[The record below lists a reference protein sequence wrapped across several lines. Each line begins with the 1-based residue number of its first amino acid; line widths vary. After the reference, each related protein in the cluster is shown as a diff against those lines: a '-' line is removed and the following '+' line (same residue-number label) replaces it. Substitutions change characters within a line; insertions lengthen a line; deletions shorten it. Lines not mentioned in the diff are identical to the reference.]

1 LNEIHAF
8 IVLKAF
14 RREVLPAL
22 DVPAIRPLSP
32 GQNKAED
39 DQILLRGLVGEGNR
53 IARRLLDL
61 QSEISVSPEIKKYA
75 VA

>member
-1 LNEIHAF
+1 M
-8 IVLKAF
+8 KST
-14 RREVLPAL
+14 R
-22 DVPAIRPLSP
+22 LSFSKP
-32 GQNKAED
+32 SAVKRSQRLMY
-39 DQILLRGLVGEGNR
+39 QLRGLVGEGNR

>member
-1 LNEIHAF
+1 MY
-8 IVLKAF
+8 
-14 RREVLPAL
+14 
-22 DVPAIRPLSP
+22 
-32 GQNKAED
+32 Q
-39 DQILLRGLVGEGNR
+39 LRGLVGEGNR